1 MTIRQHEAFIIMRCT
16 TGMESTRKGL
26 RAGHLKKDT
35 YERLLCVE
43 CDENLDTK
51 NDPDKIGRVR
61 VCPDCGGEWT
71 EIG

>member
-1 MTIRQHEAFIIMRCT
+1 
-16 TGMESTRKGL
+16 MESTRKGL

-61 VCPDCGGEWT
+61 VCPDCGGEWK